1 MKQHQEPAPDN
12 LLNTPQAS
20 ALLKNKD
27 AIRQIAQSPDTQ
39 KLLQML
45 NEQNGGGLKE
55 AAQQAGKGD
64 PKALVAMVNGL
75 MRSKEGAELVER
87 LNKAMPK

>member
-1 MKQHQEPAPDN
+1 MKNQATNPND

-45 NEQNGGGLKE
+45 NAQNGGGLK
-55 AAQQAGKGD
+55 AAAEQAGKGD

-75 MRSKEGAELVER
+75 MQSKEGAELVER
-87 LNKAMPK
+87 LNKTMPK

>member
-1 MKQHQEPAPDN
+1 MKNQSSTSDS

-27 AIRQIAQSPDTQ
+27 AIRQLANSPDAQ
-39 KLLQML
+39 KLMKML
-45 NEQNGGGLKE
+45 NKQNGGGLK
-55 AAQQAGKGD
+55 AAAEQAGKGD

-75 MRSKEGAELVER
+75 MQSREGAELVER
-87 LNKAMPK
+87 LNKAIPK